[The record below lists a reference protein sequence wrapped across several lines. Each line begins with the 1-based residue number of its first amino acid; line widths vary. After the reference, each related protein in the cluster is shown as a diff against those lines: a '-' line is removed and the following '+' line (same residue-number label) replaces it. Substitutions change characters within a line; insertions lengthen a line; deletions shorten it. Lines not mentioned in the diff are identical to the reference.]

1 MGMTIEV
8 SSEEI
13 RQALSGAL
21 EQILY
26 VIKQTLEQTPPELS
40 SDLYDFGIMLT
51 GGGALLPG
59 LGRLIYE
66 RTGVKVQIA
75 KRPME
80 SVCGGILRVIN
91 QTGDPDEFLQFRE
104 R

>member
-1 MGMTIEV
+1 MGVMVEV
-8 SSEEI
+8 DSEEI
-13 RQALSGAL
+13 REAMEESLG
-21 EQILY
+21 QIILA
-26 VIKQTLEQTPPELS
+26 IKQTLEQTPPELS

-59 LGRLIYE
+59 LGRMIYD
-66 RTGVKVQIA
+66 RTGVRVQVA

-80 SVCGGILRVIN
+80 SVCNGLLRIIN
-91 QTGDPDEFLQFRE
+91 SAENPEEFLRHRE